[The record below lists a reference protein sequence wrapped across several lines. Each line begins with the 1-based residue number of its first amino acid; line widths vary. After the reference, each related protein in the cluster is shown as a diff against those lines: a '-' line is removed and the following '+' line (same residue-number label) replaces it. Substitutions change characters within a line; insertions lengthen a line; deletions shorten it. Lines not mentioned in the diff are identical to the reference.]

1 MPNSLKLKRIKCN
14 QDILTQSWG
23 LILSNSNWKYNVSS
37 PTNESARNRP
47 ITESIYYEELLFNT
61 IYQSLSTNWHIS
73 FTQLQW
79 QTVSG
84 QSRAKYKQHH
94 LPLAGLECRN
104 SKSSRQKSHAF
115 KCEYL
120 SFHTVYGLETLRI
133 HLYSSSLCAS
143 QVLITSALWPKI
155 WLEGL

>member
-1 MPNSLKLKRIKCN
+1 M
-14 QDILTQSWG
+14 
-23 LILSNSNWKYNVSS
+23 ILSNSNWKYNVSS
-37 PTNESARNRP
+37 PTNESTRNRP
-47 ITESIYYEELLFNT
+47 ITEWIYCDEILFNT
-61 IYQSLSTNWHIS
+61 TYQSLSTNWHIS

-104 SKSSRQKSHAF
+104 SKSSGQKLHAF

-133 HLYSSSLCAS
+133 HLYSPSLCAS
-143 QVLITSALWPKI
+143 QVLIKSKI
-155 WLEGL
+155 YGQKFV